1 MNTLRSTLACTALV
15 AALSSAPLAAADVY
29 LKIEGVDGESATA
42 SRSAPVEISSFSFGA
57 SNPGTAQPTSNKGGG
72 KVSLSDLSMSLPASR
87 VVSPRDPQSGL
98 PTGQRM
104 HKPMTAAPVAGG
116 DTGASAAD
124 VQTVTVVLPAAETET
139 SRTLDRACAQGT
151 HIKDAHL
158 RSSAQQ
164 LSLSDVVVSSC
175 TVSSSERRYEFRG
188 HVTLMK

>member
-29 LKIEGVDGESATA
+29 LKIDGIEGESATA

-57 SNPGTAQPTSNKGGG
+57 NNAGAAQPSSKKGGG
-72 KVSLSDLSMSLPASR
+72 KVSLSDLSMSIPTSR

-104 HKPMTAAPVAGG
+104 HKPMTTAPVASG
-116 DTGASAAD
+116 DASSSAAD
-124 VQTVTVVLPAAETET
+124 VQTVTVVLPAAESET
-139 SRTLDRACAQGT
+139 SRALDSACAKGT
-151 HIKDAHL
+151 HIKDAQL

-175 TVSSSERRYEFRG
+175 AASSSERRYEFRG

>member
-29 LKIEGVDGESATA
+29 LKIDGIEGESATA

-57 SNPGTAQPTSNKGGG
+57 SNAGEAQPDSRKGGG
-72 KVSLSDLSMSLPASR
+72 KVSLSDFSMLKPASR
-87 VVSPRDPQSGL
+87 VVTPREPQSGL

-104 HKPMTAAPVAGG
+104 HKPMTAAPVASG
-116 DTGASAAD
+116 DASSSAAD
-124 VQTVTVVLPAAETET
+124 VQTVTVVLPATESDT
-139 SRTLDRACAQGT
+139 SRALDRACASGT
-151 HIKDAHL
+151 HIKNAEL
-158 RSSAQQ
+158 RNSAQQ

-175 TVSSSERRYEFRG
+175 AASSSERRYEFRG